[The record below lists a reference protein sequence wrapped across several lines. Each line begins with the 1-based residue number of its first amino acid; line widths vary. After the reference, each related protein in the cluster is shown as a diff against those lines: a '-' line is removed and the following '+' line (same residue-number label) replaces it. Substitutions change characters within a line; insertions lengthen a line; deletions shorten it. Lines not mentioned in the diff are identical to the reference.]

1 MASRFV
7 GMTFLVTGSSKGIG
21 LATALVLAGEG
32 ARVLRVARGKSALEE
47 TRGLFTSSEVVDFA
61 LDATNP
67 EAVRDWAGSIVSGKI
82 SGAAFCAGTHMIR
95 PARLSAAA
103 HYRSVFDA
111 NVISVTNFVPFLI
124 KNAAEKASMV
134 LVGSATVN
142 RGAAAVSAYA
152 SAKSAL
158 IGLTRSLAAELAP
171 SIRVN
176 MVSPGVVQTEMT
188 ERFFKSLG
196 EKNALSVLSHHPLGL
211 GSPQDVAR
219 AIGFLLSPD
228 SAWITGANLVV
239 DGGYS
244 INA

>member
-1 MASRFV
+1 MESRFA

-32 ARVLRVARGKSALEE
+32 ARVLRVARGKSGLDA
-47 TRGLFTSSEVVDFA
+47 TRGLFTLSDVVDFA
-61 LDATNP
+61 VDAANP
-67 EAVRDWAGSIVSGKI
+67 DAVRDWTQSVVNEKI
-82 SGAAFCAGTHMIR
+82 SGAVFCAGSHMIR
-95 PARLSAAA
+95 PARLSAAS
-103 HYRSVFDA
+103 HYQSVFDA
-111 NVISVTNFVPFLI
+111 NVISATNFMPFLI

-152 SAKSAL
+152 SAKAAL

-176 MVSPGVVQTEMT
+176 MVSPGVVKTEMT

-196 EKNALSVLSHHPLGL
+196 AKNALSVVGHHPLGL
-211 GSPQDVAR
+211 GSPEDVAR
-219 AIGFLLSPD
+219 AIGFLLSVD